1 MDSLFEAEF
10 SLLTESGKSLSR
22 CGICKH
28 YMKYVKNPPPRLFCS
43 ECNVTYN
50 LPPNGTIKLYKELKC
65 PLDGFDLLLYSL
77 GNSEKFVGTTYP
89 LCPFCY
95 NNPPFEELTRMGCN
109 QCLHPSCRF
118 GLLANGVCPYDNE
131 H

>member
-1 MDSLFEAEF
+1 
-10 SLLTESGKSLSR
+10 
-22 CGICKH
+22 
-28 YMKYVKNPPPRLFCS
+28 MKYVKNPPPRLFCS

-50 LPPNGTIKLYKELKC
+50 LPSNGTIKLYKELKC
-65 PLDGFDLLLYSL
+65 PLDGFDLLLFSL

-95 NNPPFEELTRMGCN
+95 NNPPIEELTRMGCN

-118 GLLANGVCPYDNE
+118 GLLANGVCP
-131 H
+131 

>member
-1 MDSLFEAEF
+1 
-10 SLLTESGKSLSR
+10 
-22 CGICKH
+22 
-28 YMKYVKNPPPRLFCS
+28 MKYVKNPPPRLFCS

-50 LPPNGTIKLYKELKC
+50 LPSNGTIKLYKELKC
-65 PLDGFDLLLYSL
+65 PLDGFDLLLFSL

-118 GLLANGVCPYDNE
+118 GLLANGVCP
-131 H
+131 